1 MMGRKW
7 KNISRSNRMF
17 NQIAIL
23 NPVQMMYYI
32 LKTLQNDQAFILI
45 ETLRVYSII
54 QTKDQL

>member
-1 MMGRKW
+1 MGRKW
-7 KNISRSNRMF
+7 KNISRSNRVF

-54 QTKDQL
+54 KTKDQL